1 MPQNAV
7 ESNVPWKVNLRLPNP
22 DGNRRTCDA
31 KGVGKAFYVAGMVIV
46 HLSGTLDSAAIGLCV
61 AGAAESKRNLDVVA
75 EKVLC
80 RRSFLLVWVY
90 FPLTSRMDPPGRPI
104 FC

>member
-1 MPQNAV
+1 MCGYRIQIEFGGPATQKGAG
-7 ESNVPWKVNLRLPNP
+7 KV
-22 DGNRRTCDA
+22 
-31 KGVGKAFYVAGMVIV
+31 FSVAGRVIF
-46 HLSGTLDSAAIGLCV
+46 HLPGTLDSAGQRFCV
-61 AGAAESKRNLDVVA
+61 AGAAESKSNLDVVA

-90 FPLTSRMDPPGRPI
+90 LPLTSRLDPSGRPI